1 MITLAGIIGSGKSTM
16 TEILSKELGSQ
27 AFFEPV
33 EDNPVLPLFYKGNEI
48 AAKKRAAGDQ
58 DATNPYTYLLQT
70 FFVNRRFRMIKEAKK
85 EANNILDR
93 SIYEDALFMKMN
105 TDMGNATAVE
115 YSTYQELLQNMLDE
129 LQYASGV
136 DSKDLMIFIK
146 VSYET
151 MLKRIKKRGRDYE
164 QVESDPTL
172 PEYYQNLLKYYDR
185 WLDWYKETGKSPL
198 IIIDGDKYDFVDSIA
213 DRNFLLDQIED
224 KLVELNHITRT
235 QADQLK
241 AQRYK

>member
-16 TEILSKELGSQ
+16 TEILSKELGSK

-58 DATNPYTYLLQT
+58 NATNPYTYLLQT

-85 EANNILDR
+85 EANNVLDR

-115 YSTYQELLQNMLDE
+115 YATYQELLQNMLDE
-129 LQYASGV
+129 LQYATGV
-136 DSKDLMIFIK
+136 NSQDLMIFIK
-146 VSYET
+146 VSYDT
-151 MLKRIKKRGRDYE
+151 MLKRIRKRGRDYE
-164 QVESDPTL
+164 QIESDPTL
-172 PEYYQNLLKYYDR
+172 PEYYQNLLQYYDR
-185 WLDWYKETGKSPL
+185 WLKWYDKSPIM
-198 IIIDGDKYDFVDSIA
+198 IINGDQYDFVANMD
-213 DRNFLLDQIED
+213 DRNKILDDIED
-224 KLVELNHITRT
+224 QLVQLNHLS
-235 QADQLK
+235 AEEAEKLK
-241 AQRYK
+241 AQRRK

>member
-16 TEILSKELGSQ
+16 TEILSKELGSK

-58 DATNPYTYLLQT
+58 NATNPYTYLLQT

-85 EANNILDR
+85 EANNVLDR

-115 YSTYQELLQNMLDE
+115 YTTYQELLQNMLDE
-129 LQYASGV
+129 LQYATGV
-136 DSKDLMIFIK
+136 NSQDLMIFIK
-146 VSYET
+146 VSYDT
-151 MLKRIKKRGRDYE
+151 MLKRIRKRGRDYE
-164 QVESDPTL
+164 QIESDPTL
-172 PEYYQNLLKYYDR
+172 PEYYQNLLQYYDR
-185 WLDWYKETGKSPL
+185 WLKWYDKSPIM
-198 IIIDGDKYDFVDSIA
+198 IINGDQYDFVANMD
-213 DRNFLLDQIED
+213 DRNKILDDIED
-224 KLVELNHITRT
+224 QLVQLNHLS
-235 QADQLK
+235 AEEAEKLK
-241 AQRYK
+241 AQRRK

>member
-16 TEILSKELGSQ
+16 TEILSKELGSK

-58 DATNPYTYLLQT
+58 NATNPYTYLLQT

-85 EANNILDR
+85 EANNVLDR

-115 YSTYQELLQNMLDE
+115 YATYQELLQNMLDE
-129 LQYASGV
+129 LQYATGV
-136 DSKDLMIFIK
+136 DSQDLMIFIK
-146 VSYET
+146 VSYDT
-151 MLKRIKKRGRDYE
+151 MLKRIRKRGRDYE
-164 QVESDPTL
+164 QIESDPTL
-172 PEYYQNLLKYYDR
+172 PEYYQNLLQYYDR
-185 WLDWYKETGKSPL
+185 WLKWYDKSP
-198 IIIDGDKYDFVDSIA
+198 IMVIDGDKYDFVANPD
-213 DRNFLLDQIED
+213 DRNQILDDIED
-224 KLVELNHITRT
+224 QLVKLDHLTAEE
-235 QADQLK
+235 AAKLK
-241 AQRYK
+241 AQRRK

>member
-16 TEILSKELGSQ
+16 TEILSKELGSK

-58 DATNPYTYLLQT
+58 NATNPYTYLLQT

-85 EANNILDR
+85 EANNVLDR

-115 YSTYQELLQNMLDE
+115 YATYQELLQNMLDE
-129 LQYASGV
+129 LQYATGV
-136 DSKDLMIFIK
+136 DSQDLMIFIK
-146 VSYET
+146 VSYDT
-151 MLKRIKKRGRDYE
+151 MLKRIRKRGRDYE
-164 QVESDPTL
+164 QIESDPTL
-172 PEYYQNLLKYYDR
+172 PEYYQNLLQYYDR
-185 WLDWYKETGKSPL
+185 WLKWYDKSP
-198 IIIDGDKYDFVDSIA
+198 IMVIDGDKYDFVANPD
-213 DRNFLLDQIED
+213 DRNKILDDIED
-224 KLVELNHITRT
+224 QLVKLDHLTAEE
-235 QADQLK
+235 AAKLK
-241 AQRYK
+241 AQRRK

>member
-16 TEILSKELGSQ
+16 TEILSKELGSK

-58 DATNPYTYLLQT
+58 NATNPYTYLLQT

-85 EANNILDR
+85 EANNVLDR

-115 YSTYQELLQNMLDE
+115 YATYQELLQNMLDE
-129 LQYASGV
+129 LQYATGV
-136 DSKDLMIFIK
+136 NSQDLMIFIK
-146 VSYET
+146 VSYDT
-151 MLKRIKKRGRDYE
+151 MLKRIRKRGRDYE
-164 QVESDPTL
+164 QIESDPTL
-172 PEYYQNLLKYYDR
+172 PKYYQNLLQYYDR
-185 WLDWYKETGKSPL
+185 WLKWYDKSP
-198 IIIDGDKYDFVDSIA
+198 IMIIDGDRYDFVANPD
-213 DRNFLLDQIED
+213 DRNKILDDIED
-224 KLVELNHITRT
+224 QLVKLDHLTAEE
-235 QADQLK
+235 AEKLK
-241 AQRYK
+241 AQR

>member
-16 TEILSKELGSQ
+16 TDILSKELGSK

-58 DATNPYTYLLQT
+58 NATNPYTYLLQT

-85 EANNILDR
+85 EANNVLDR

-115 YSTYQELLQNMLDE
+115 YATYQELLQNMLDE
-129 LQYASGV
+129 LQYATGV
-136 DSKDLMIFIK
+136 DSQDLMIFIK
-146 VSYET
+146 VSYDT
-151 MLKRIKKRGRDYE
+151 MLKRIRKRGRDYE
-164 QVESDPTL
+164 QIESDPTL
-172 PEYYQNLLKYYDR
+172 PKYYQNLLQYYDR
-185 WLDWYKETGKSPL
+185 WLKWYDKSP
-198 IIIDGDKYDFVDSIA
+198 IMVIDGDQYDFVANPD
-213 DRNFLLDQIED
+213 DRNKILDDIED
-224 KLVELNHITRT
+224 QLVKLDHLTAEE
-235 QADQLK
+235 AAKLK
-241 AQRYK
+241 AQRRK

>member
-16 TEILSKELGSQ
+16 TEILSKELGSK

-58 DATNPYTYLLQT
+58 NATNPYTYLLQT

-85 EANNILDR
+85 EANNVLDR

-115 YSTYQELLQNMLDE
+115 YATYQELLQNMLDE
-129 LQYASGV
+129 LQYATGV
-136 DSKDLMIFIK
+136 DSQDLMIFIK
-146 VSYET
+146 VSYDT
-151 MLKRIKKRGRDYE
+151 MLKRIRKRGRDYE
-164 QVESDPTL
+164 QIESDPTL
-172 PEYYQNLLKYYDR
+172 PEYYQNLLQYYDR
-185 WLDWYKETGKSPL
+185 WLKWYDKSP
-198 IIIDGDKYDFVDSIA
+198 IMVIDGDQYDFVANPD
-213 DRNFLLDQIED
+213 DRNKILDDIED
-224 KLVELNHITRT
+224 QLVKLDHLTAEE
-235 QADQLK
+235 AAKLK
-241 AQRYK
+241 AQRRN

>member
-16 TEILSKELGSQ
+16 TEILSKELGSK

-58 DATNPYTYLLQT
+58 NATNPYTYLLQT

-85 EANNILDR
+85 EANNVLDR

-115 YSTYQELLQNMLDE
+115 YATYQELLQNMLDE
-129 LQYASGV
+129 LQYATGV
-136 DSKDLMIFIK
+136 DSQDLMIFIK
-146 VSYET
+146 VSYDT
-151 MLKRIKKRGRDYE
+151 MLKRIRKRGRDYE
-164 QVESDPTL
+164 QIESDPTL
-172 PEYYQNLLKYYDR
+172 PEYYQNLLQYYDR
-185 WLDWYKETGKSPL
+185 WLKWYDKSP
-198 IIIDGDKYDFVDSIA
+198 IMVIDGDQYDFVTNPD
-213 DRNFLLDQIED
+213 DRNKILDDIENQLV
-224 KLVELNHITRT
+224 KLDHLTAAE
-235 QADQLK
+235 AAKLK
-241 AQRYK
+241 AQRRK

>member
-16 TEILSKELGSQ
+16 TEILSKELGSK

-58 DATNPYTYLLQT
+58 NATNPYTYLLQT

-85 EANNILDR
+85 EANNVLDR

-115 YSTYQELLQNMLDE
+115 YATYQELLQNMLDE
-129 LQYASGV
+129 LQYATGV
-136 DSKDLMIFIK
+136 YSQDLMIFIK
-146 VSYET
+146 VSYDT
-151 MLKRIKKRGRDYE
+151 MLKRIRKRGRDYE
-164 QVESDPTL
+164 QIESDPTL
-172 PEYYQNLLKYYDR
+172 PEYYQNLLQYYDR
-185 WLDWYKETGKSPL
+185 WLKWYDKSP
-198 IIIDGDKYDFVDSIA
+198 IMVIDGDQYDFVANPD
-213 DRNFLLDQIED
+213 DRNKILDDIENQLV
-224 KLVELNHITRT
+224 KLDHLTAAE
-235 QADQLK
+235 AAKLK
-241 AQRYK
+241 AQRRK

>member
-16 TEILSKELGSQ
+16 TEILSKELGSK

-58 DATNPYTYLLQT
+58 NATNPYTYLLQT

-85 EANNILDR
+85 EANNVLDR

-115 YSTYQELLQNMLDE
+115 YATYQELLQNMLDE
-129 LQYASGV
+129 LQYATGV
-136 DSKDLMIFIK
+136 NSQDLMIFIK
-146 VSYET
+146 VSYDT
-151 MLKRIKKRGRDYE
+151 MLKRIRKRGRDYE
-164 QVESDPTL
+164 QIESDPTL
-172 PEYYQNLLKYYDR
+172 PEYYQNLLQYYDR
-185 WLDWYKETGKSPL
+185 WLKWYDKSP
-198 IIIDGDKYDFVDSIA
+198 IMIIDGNQYDFVANMD
-213 DRNFLLDQIED
+213 DRNKILDDIED
-224 KLVELNHITRT
+224 QLVQLNHLS
-235 QADQLK
+235 AEEAEKLK
-241 AQRYK
+241 AQRRK

>member
-16 TEILSKELGSQ
+16 TEILSKELGSK

-58 DATNPYTYLLQT
+58 NATNPYTYLLQT

-85 EANNILDR
+85 EANNVLDR

-115 YSTYQELLQNMLDE
+115 YATYQELLQNMLDE
-129 LQYASGV
+129 LQYATGV
-136 DSKDLMIFIK
+136 DSQDLMIFIK
-146 VSYET
+146 VSYDT
-151 MLKRIKKRGRDYE
+151 MLKRIRKRGRDYE
-164 QVESDPTL
+164 QIESDPTL
-172 PEYYQNLLKYYDR
+172 PEYYQNLLQYYDR
-185 WLDWYKETGKSPL
+185 WLKWYDKSP
-198 IIIDGDKYDFVDSIA
+198 IMVIDGDQYDFVANPDDCNKI
-213 DRNFLLDQIED
+213 LDDIED
-224 KLVELNHITRT
+224 QLVKLDHLTAEK
-235 QADQLK
+235 AAKLK
-241 AQRYK
+241 AQRRK

>member
-16 TEILSKELGSQ
+16 TEILSKELGSK

-58 DATNPYTYLLQT
+58 NATNPYTYLLQT

-85 EANNILDR
+85 EANNVLDR

-115 YSTYQELLQNMLDE
+115 YATYQELLQNMLDE
-129 LQYASGV
+129 LQYATGV
-136 DSKDLMIFIK
+136 DSQDLMIFIK
-146 VSYET
+146 VSYDT
-151 MLKRIKKRGRDYE
+151 MLKRIRKRGRDYE
-164 QVESDPTL
+164 QIESDPTL
-172 PEYYQNLLKYYDR
+172 PKYYQNLLQYYDR
-185 WLDWYKETGKSPL
+185 WLKWYDKSP
-198 IIIDGDKYDFVDSIA
+198 IMVIDGDQYDFVANPD
-213 DRNFLLDQIED
+213 DRNKIFDDIED
-224 KLVELNHITRT
+224 QLVKLDHLTAEE
-235 QADQLK
+235 AAKLK
-241 AQRYK
+241 AQRRK

>member
-16 TEILSKELGSQ
+16 TEILSKELGSK

-58 DATNPYTYLLQT
+58 NATNPYTYLLQT

-85 EANNILDR
+85 EANNVLDR

-115 YSTYQELLQNMLDE
+115 YATYQELLQNMLDE
-129 LQYASGV
+129 LQYATGV
-136 DSKDLMIFIK
+136 DSQDLMIFIK
-146 VSYET
+146 VSYDT
-151 MLKRIKKRGRDYE
+151 MLKRIRKRGRDYE
-164 QVESDPTL
+164 QIESDPTL
-172 PEYYQNLLKYYDR
+172 PEYYQNLLQYYDR
-185 WLDWYKETGKSPL
+185 WLKWYDKSP
-198 IIIDGDKYDFVDSIA
+198 IMVIDGDKYDFVANHD
-213 DRNFLLDQIED
+213 DRNQILDDIED
-224 KLVELNHITRT
+224 QLVKLDHLTAEE
-235 QADQLK
+235 AAKLK
-241 AQRYK
+241 AQRRK

>member
-16 TEILSKELGSQ
+16 TEILSKELGSK

-58 DATNPYTYLLQT
+58 NATNPYTYLLQT

-85 EANNILDR
+85 EANNVLDR

-115 YSTYQELLQNMLDE
+115 YATYQELLQNMLDE
-129 LQYASGV
+129 LQYATGV
-136 DSKDLMIFIK
+136 DSQDLMIFIK
-146 VSYET
+146 VSYDT
-151 MLKRIKKRGRDYE
+151 MLKRIRKRGRDYE
-164 QVESDPTL
+164 QIESDPTL
-172 PEYYQNLLKYYDR
+172 PEYYQNLLQYYDR
-185 WLDWYKETGKSPL
+185 WLKWYDKSP
-198 IIIDGDKYDFVDSIA
+198 IMVIDGDKYDFVANPD
-213 DRNFLLDQIED
+213 DRNQILDDIED
-224 KLVELNHITRT
+224 
-235 QADQLK
+235 Q
-241 AQRYK
+241 

>member
-16 TEILSKELGSQ
+16 TEILSKELGSK

-58 DATNPYTYLLQT
+58 NATNPYTYLLQT

-85 EANNILDR
+85 EANNVLDR

-115 YSTYQELLQNMLDE
+115 YATYQELLQNMLDE
-129 LQYASGV
+129 LQYATGV
-136 DSKDLMIFIK
+136 NSQDLMIFIK
-146 VSYET
+146 VSYDT
-151 MLKRIKKRGRDYE
+151 MLKRIRKRGRDYE
-164 QVESDPTL
+164 QIESDPTL
-172 PEYYQNLLKYYDR
+172 PEYYQNLLQYYDR
-185 WLDWYKETGKSPL
+185 WLKWYDKSP
-198 IIIDGDKYDFVDSIA
+198 IMVIDGDQYDFVANPD
-213 DRNFLLDQIED
+213 DRNKILDDIED
-224 KLVELNHITRT
+224 QLVKLDHLTAEK
-235 QADQLK
+235 AAKLK
-241 AQRYK
+241 AQRRK

>member
-16 TEILSKELGSQ
+16 TEILSKELGSK

-58 DATNPYTYLLQT
+58 NATNPYTYLLQT

-85 EANNILDR
+85 EANNVLDR

-115 YSTYQELLQNMLDE
+115 YATYQELLQNMLDE
-129 LQYASGV
+129 LQYATGV
-136 DSKDLMIFIK
+136 NSQDLMIFIK
-146 VSYET
+146 VSYDT
-151 MLKRIKKRGRDYE
+151 MLKRIRKRGRDYE
-164 QVESDPTL
+164 QIESDPTL
-172 PEYYQNLLKYYDR
+172 PKYYQNLLQYYDR
-185 WLDWYKETGKSPL
+185 WLKWYDKSP
-198 IIIDGDKYDFVDSIA
+198 IMIIDGDRYDFVANPD
-213 DRNFLLDQIED
+213 DRNKILDDIED
-224 KLVELNHITRT
+224 QLVKLDHLTAEE
-235 QADQLK
+235 AEKLK
-241 AQRYK
+241 AQRRK

>member
-16 TEILSKELGSQ
+16 TEILSKELGSK

-58 DATNPYTYLLQT
+58 NATNPYTYLLQT

-85 EANNILDR
+85 EANNVLDR

-115 YSTYQELLQNMLDE
+115 YATYQELLQNMLDE
-129 LQYASGV
+129 LQYATGV
-136 DSKDLMIFIK
+136 DSQDLMIFIK
-146 VSYET
+146 VSYDT
-151 MLKRIKKRGRDYE
+151 MLKRIRKRGRDYE
-164 QVESDPTL
+164 QIESDPTL
-172 PEYYQNLLKYYDR
+172 PEYYQNLLQYYDR
-185 WLDWYKETGKSPL
+185 WLKWYDKSP
-198 IIIDGDKYDFVDSIA
+198 IMVIDGDKYDFVANPD
-213 DRNFLLDQIED
+213 DRNQILDDIEDQLVKLDQLTAEEAA
-224 KLVELNHITRT
+224 K
-235 QADQLK
+235 LK
-241 AQRYK
+241 AQRRK

>member
-16 TEILSKELGSQ
+16 TDILSKELGSK

-58 DATNPYTYLLQT
+58 NATNPYTYLLQT

-85 EANNILDR
+85 EANNVLDR

-115 YSTYQELLQNMLDE
+115 YATYQELLQNMLDE
-129 LQYASGV
+129 LQYATGV
-136 DSKDLMIFIK
+136 DSQDLMIFIK
-146 VSYET
+146 VSYDT
-151 MLKRIKKRGRDYE
+151 MLKRIRKRGRDYE
-164 QVESDPTL
+164 QIESDPTL
-172 PEYYQNLLKYYDR
+172 PEYYQNLLQYYDR
-185 WLDWYKETGKSPL
+185 WLKWYDKSP
-198 IIIDGDKYDFVDSIA
+198 IMVIDGDQYDFVANPD
-213 DRNFLLDQIED
+213 DRNKILDDIED
-224 KLVELNHITRT
+224 QLVKLDHLTAEE
-235 QADQLK
+235 AAKLK
-241 AQRYK
+241 AQRRN

>member
-16 TEILSKELGSQ
+16 TEILSKELGSK

-58 DATNPYTYLLQT
+58 NTTNPYTYLLQT

-85 EANNILDR
+85 EANNVLDR

-115 YSTYQELLQNMLDE
+115 YATYQELLQNMLDE
-129 LQYASGV
+129 LQYATGV
-136 DSKDLMIFIK
+136 DSQDLMIFIK
-146 VSYET
+146 VSYDT
-151 MLKRIKKRGRDYE
+151 MLKRIRKRGRDYE
-164 QVESDPTL
+164 QIESDPTL
-172 PEYYQNLLKYYDR
+172 PEYYQNLLQYYDR
-185 WLDWYKETGKSPL
+185 WLKWYDKSP
-198 IIIDGDKYDFVDSIA
+198 IMVIDGDQYDFVANPD
-213 DRNFLLDQIED
+213 DRNKILDDIENQLV
-224 KLVELNHITRT
+224 KLDHLTAAE
-235 QADQLK
+235 AAKLK
-241 AQRYK
+241 AQRRK

>member
-16 TEILSKELGSQ
+16 TEILSKELGSK

-58 DATNPYTYLLQT
+58 NATNPYTYLLQT

-85 EANNILDR
+85 EANNVLDR

-115 YSTYQELLQNMLDE
+115 YATYQELLQNMLDE
-129 LQYASGV
+129 LQYATGV
-136 DSKDLMIFIK
+136 DSQDLMIFIK
-146 VSYET
+146 VSYDT
-151 MLKRIKKRGRDYE
+151 MLKRIRKRGRDYE
-164 QVESDPTL
+164 QIESDPTL
-172 PEYYQNLLKYYDR
+172 PEYYQNLLQYYDR
-185 WLDWYKETGKSPL
+185 WLKWYDKSP
-198 IIIDGDKYDFVDSIA
+198 IMVIDGDKYDFVANPD
-213 DRNFLLDQIED
+213 DRPRCGDGKFVAIE
-224 KLVELNHITRT
+224 
-235 QADQLK
+235 
-241 AQRYK
+241 

>member
-16 TEILSKELGSQ
+16 TDILSKELGSK

-58 DATNPYTYLLQT
+58 NATNPYTYLLQT

-85 EANNILDR
+85 EANNVLDR

-115 YSTYQELLQNMLDE
+115 YATYQELLQNRLDE
-129 LQYASGV
+129 LQYATGV
-136 DSKDLMIFIK
+136 DSQDLMIFIK
-146 VSYET
+146 VSYDT
-151 MLKRIKKRGRDYE
+151 MLKRIRKRGRDYE
-164 QVESDPTL
+164 QIESDPTL
-172 PEYYQNLLKYYDR
+172 PEYYQNLLQYYDR
-185 WLDWYKETGKSPL
+185 WLKWYDKSP
-198 IIIDGDKYDFVDSIA
+198 IMVIDGDQYDFVANPD
-213 DRNFLLDQIED
+213 DRNKILDDIED
-224 KLVELNHITRT
+224 QLVKLDHLTAEE
-235 QADQLK
+235 AAKLK
-241 AQRYK
+241 AQRRN

>member
-16 TEILSKELGSQ
+16 TEILSKELGSK

-58 DATNPYTYLLQT
+58 NATNPYTYLLQT

-85 EANNILDR
+85 EANNVLDR

-115 YSTYQELLQNMLDE
+115 YATYQELLQNMLDE
-129 LQYASGV
+129 LQYATGV
-136 DSKDLMIFIK
+136 DSQDLMIVIK
-146 VSYET
+146 VSYDT
-151 MLKRIKKRGRDYE
+151 MLKRILKRGRDDE
-164 QVESDPTL
+164 QIESDPTL
-172 PEYYQNLLKYYDR
+172 PEYYQNLLQYYDR
-185 WLDWYKETGKSPL
+185 WLKWYDKSP
-198 IIIDGDKYDFVDSIA
+198 IMVIDGDKYDFVANPD
-213 DRNFLLDQIED
+213 DRNQILDDIED
-224 KLVELNHITRT
+224 QLVKLDHLTAEE
-235 QADQLK
+235 AAKLK
-241 AQRYK
+241 AQRRK

>member
-16 TEILSKELGSQ
+16 TEILSKELGSK

-58 DATNPYTYLLQT
+58 NATNPYTYLLQT

-85 EANNILDR
+85 EANNVLDR

-115 YSTYQELLQNMLDE
+115 YATYQELLQNMLDE
-129 LQYASGV
+129 LQYATGV
-136 DSKDLMIFIK
+136 DSQDLMIFIK
-146 VSYET
+146 VSYDT
-151 MLKRIKKRGRDYE
+151 MLKRIRKRGRDYE
-164 QVESDPTL
+164 QIESDPTL
-172 PEYYQNLLKYYDR
+172 PEYYQNLLQYYDR
-185 WLDWYKETGKSPL
+185 WLKWYDKSP
-198 IIIDGDKYDFVDSIA
+198 IMVIDGDQYDFVTNPD
-213 DRNFLLDQIED
+213 DRNKILDDIED
-224 KLVELNHITRT
+224 QLVKLDHLTAAE
-235 QADQLK
+235 AAKLK
-241 AQRYK
+241 AQRRK

>member
-16 TEILSKELGSQ
+16 TDILSKELGSK

-58 DATNPYTYLLQT
+58 NATNPYTYLLQT

-85 EANNILDR
+85 EANNVLDR

-115 YSTYQELLQNMLDE
+115 YATYQELLQNMLDE
-129 LQYASGV
+129 LQYATGV
-136 DSKDLMIFIK
+136 DSQDLMIFIK
-146 VSYET
+146 VSYDT
-151 MLKRIKKRGRDYE
+151 MLKRIRKRGRDYE
-164 QVESDPTL
+164 QIESDPTL
-172 PEYYQNLLKYYDR
+172 PEYYQNLLQYYDR
-185 WLDWYKETGKSPL
+185 WLKWYDKSP
-198 IIIDGDKYDFVDSIA
+198 IMVIDGDKYDFVANPD
-213 DRNFLLDQIED
+213 DRNQILDDIED
-224 KLVELNHITRT
+224 QLVELDHLT
-235 QADQLK
+235 AEEAAKLK
-241 AQRYK
+241 AQRRK

>member
-16 TEILSKELGSQ
+16 TEILSKELGSK

-58 DATNPYTYLLQT
+58 NATNPYTYLLQT

-85 EANNILDR
+85 EANNVLDR

-115 YSTYQELLQNMLDE
+115 YATYQELLQNMLDE
-129 LQYASGV
+129 LQYATGV
-136 DSKDLMIFIK
+136 NSQDLMIFIK
-146 VSYET
+146 VSYDT
-151 MLKRIKKRGRDYE
+151 MLKRIRKRGRDYE
-164 QVESDPTL
+164 QIESDPTL
-172 PEYYQNLLKYYDR
+172 PEYYQNLLQYYDR
-185 WLDWYKETGKSPL
+185 WLKWYDKSP
-198 IIIDGDKYDFVDSIA
+198 IMVIDGDQYDFVANPD
-213 DRNFLLDQIED
+213 DRNKILDDIED
-224 KLVELNHITRT
+224 QLVKLDHLTAEE
-235 QADQLK
+235 AAKLK
-241 AQRYK
+241 AQRRN

>member
-16 TEILSKELGSQ
+16 TEILSKELGSK

-58 DATNPYTYLLQT
+58 NATNPYTYLLQT

-85 EANNILDR
+85 EANNVLDR

-115 YSTYQELLQNMLDE
+115 YATYQELLQNMLDE
-129 LQYASGV
+129 LQYATGV
-136 DSKDLMIFIK
+136 DSQDLMIFIK
-146 VSYET
+146 VSYDT
-151 MLKRIKKRGRDYE
+151 MLKRIRKRGRDYE
-164 QVESDPTL
+164 QIESDPTL
-172 PEYYQNLLKYYDR
+172 PEYYQNLLQYYDR
-185 WLDWYKETGKSPL
+185 WLKWYDKSP
-198 IIIDGDKYDFVDSIA
+198 IMVIDGDQYDFVANPD
-213 DRNFLLDQIED
+213 DRNKILDDIEKQLV
-224 KLVELNHITRT
+224 KLDHLTAAE
-235 QADQLK
+235 AAKLK
-241 AQRYK
+241 AQRRK